1 MKKTFKNLLLVLLL
15 VLGGVTLLACNKSG
29 SVKALAKDED
39 AYMVQAVSAANMS
52 QAAATMNANPAVT
65 LENKGGINIET
76 NIKAAI
82 ESNLADSLVDVIDQ
96 QLAMLDTFL
105 QNIEIKHGKS
115 DREGFEKMASYTS
128 QDLEGNTVSYKLYYN
143 VTEHEVEDDGE
154 TETEFRG
161 VLVITRGE
169 NVKELPI
176 DGEIEIDP
184 EDGEKELT
192 VVHEANGVKVE
203 VKSKVKAGER
213 EFEYCVDPE
222 VGQKLEFKLKIKNQK
237 GKMALEIETKIG
249 KSEVKMKLQVRSQE
263 KDRKQLHVELELD
276 DFDVVVGTLES
287 DLDVEINVDSS
298 GEEVVSTY
306 KFQGKFKFK
315 SKVGGAET
323 ESEFDFQHQNRHRKG
338 QTDSTPETP
347 ADTTPE
353 TTPET
358 PAQ

>member
-105 QNIEIKHGKS
+105 QNIEIKHDKS

-176 DGEIEIDP
+176 NGEIEVDP

-203 VKSKVKAGER
+203 VKSKVKGGER